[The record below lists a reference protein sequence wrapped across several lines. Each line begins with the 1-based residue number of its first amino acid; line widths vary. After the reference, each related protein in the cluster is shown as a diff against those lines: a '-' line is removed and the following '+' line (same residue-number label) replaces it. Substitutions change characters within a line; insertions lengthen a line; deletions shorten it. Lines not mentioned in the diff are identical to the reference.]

1 MTGRCKLKNGAIIE
15 DRNTIY
21 PRRTSPYGRSLL
33 DQADQEPTLLRGDS
47 IVDDTHFGETTIYD
61 TEDYETSMYGDNV
74 FDAKNKKKSKGWF
87 PDRLLFKR

>member
-61 TEDYETSMYGDNV
+61 DITESRHSYLLDETSMYD
-74 FDAKNKKKSKGWF
+74 DI
-87 PDRLLFKR
+87 DRKA